1 MFLAARISYIR
12 FFTAVQ
18 IYEFIDLK
26 SLFITV
32 LSYPE
37 IQFSEMLFG
46 NKQRAVSSVSFRNI
60 VVRFLEHYRTTLNT
74 MVSNVTHNLG
84 ERSNSGPARNHL

>member
-1 MFLAARISYIR
+1 M
-12 FFTAVQ
+12 Q

-26 SLFITV
+26 LLFITV
-32 LSYPE
+32 LSY
-37 IQFSEMLFG
+37 SEQ
-46 NKQRAVSSVSFRNI
+46 NKQRAVSSVSFRNM
-60 VVRFLEHYRTTLNT
+60 VVRFLEHYRTTLDM